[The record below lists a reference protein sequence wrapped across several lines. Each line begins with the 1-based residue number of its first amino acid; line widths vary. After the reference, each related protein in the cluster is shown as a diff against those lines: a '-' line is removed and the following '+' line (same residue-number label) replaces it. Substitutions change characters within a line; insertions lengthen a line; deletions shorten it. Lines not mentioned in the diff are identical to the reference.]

1 MRTERTEET
10 NAAKEERLLARR
22 KRDWELMARVAVG
35 DSEAFGEI
43 WHHYRRWLSFHLYQK
58 GILDAD
64 QANDILQEVCL
75 KILRFAHKYDR
86 QIATVGTWFALI
98 TDNVVYQHRLKYRR
112 LSNYRFISVDEKYE
126 LTSEDQFEGPVSRE
140 ECKSLIVA
148 ALERLAPMLRTA
160 IEMKLLPGTRRRGD
174 RRASAGA
181 RSHGAGPPRTRG
193 EGTAV
198 ALPRRTSQAR
208 RGRCRIAADG
218 AAVDHEASRR
228 YELTERDRV
237 SGSSQRIATGPFM
250 AATRTTG
257 VGPPNSSW
265 PLPFCHCCIACPH
278 ALLRQDSGP

>member
-98 TDNVVYQHRLKYRR
+98 TGSVVYQHRLK
-112 LSNYRFISVDEKYE
+112 
-126 LTSEDQFEGPVSRE
+126 
-140 ECKSLIVA
+140 
-148 ALERLAPMLRTA
+148 
-160 IEMKLLPGTRRRGD
+160 
-174 RRASAGA
+174 
-181 RSHGAGPPRTRG
+181 
-193 EGTAV
+193 
-198 ALPRRTSQAR
+198 
-208 RGRCRIAADG
+208 
-218 AAVDHEASRR
+218 
-228 YELTERDRV
+228 
-237 SGSSQRIATGPFM
+237 
-250 AATRTTG
+250 
-257 VGPPNSSW
+257 
-265 PLPFCHCCIACPH
+265 
-278 ALLRQDSGP
+278 

>member
-1 MRTERTEET
+1 MRTERTTEET
-10 NAAKEERLLARR
+10 NAAKEERLQARR

-35 DSEAFGEI
+35 DSEAFGDI

-140 ECKSLIVA
+140 ECKSLIAA

-160 IEMKLLPGTRRRGD
+160 IEMKYFQGLDVDAIAAHQNVPDYTVRG
-174 RRASAGA
+174 RLERGVKELRWHYRAELQ
-181 RSHGAGPPRTRG
+181 RLGAGVVETRPMVPRLITKYF
-193 EGTAV
+193 E
-198 ALPRRTSQAR
+198 
-208 RGRCRIAADG
+208 D
-218 AAVDHEASRR
+218 
-228 YELTERDRV
+228 
-237 SGSSQRIATGPFM
+237 M
-250 AATRTTG
+250 
-257 VGPPNSSW
+257 N
-265 PLPFCHCCIACPH
+265 
-278 ALLRQDSGP
+278 

>member
-22 KRDWELMARVAVG
+22 KRDWELMARVAIG

-64 QANDILQEVCL
+64 LANDILQEVCL

-98 TDNVVYQHRLKYRR
+98 TDNVVYQHRLKFRR

-140 ECKSLIVA
+140 QCKSLITA
-148 ALERLAPMLRTA
+148 ALDRLAPMLREVIEKKYFQNMEADA
-160 IEMKLLPGTRRRGD
+160 IATSLGIPVCTVRGRLERGVKELRRHYREELK
-174 RRASAGA
+174 RL
-181 RSHGAGPPRTRG
+181 GAG
-193 EGTAV
+193 V
-198 ALPRRTSQAR
+198 VTSR
-208 RGRCRIAADG
+208 PMVPKLITKYFED
-218 AAVDHEASRR
+218 
-228 YELTERDRV
+228 
-237 SGSSQRIATGPFM
+237 M
-250 AATRTTG
+250 
-257 VGPPNSSW
+257 N
-265 PLPFCHCCIACPH
+265 
-278 ALLRQDSGP
+278 